1 MTWEIVFVIVL
12 LAAAIVSFLAE
23 KIPTDQ
29 TAISAFVAI
38 LAAGSL
44 PFADRLPS
52 IGELLT
58 VFSNPAPITIAA
70 MFILSAALEKV
81 GLIKRMASGLEKLAS
96 LGYRRFVLVLVLCVA
111 SVSAF
116 INNTPVVMVF
126 LPVVLMLSRSMGVP
140 ASKLLIPLSYA
151 SIFGGTCTLVGT
163 STNILASSKL
173 VEAGEQPIGM
183 FEIGGVG
190 LPLMILGV
198 AYLFFFSDKVL
209 PVRDTLTSILSDEER
224 KEFITEAFVQ
234 HGSAIVGKS
243 VAESAL
249 LGQQS
254 VRVLEI
260 IRDDV
265 TLQVEDPKTAILSEG
280 DRLVLACRPSGFAHA
295 RSIDGI
301 DLAPMRG
308 VGLETISAH
317 EGSIVE
323 GVIGPKSTLVGKTIQ
338 EIGFHQ
344 RFRVILIAIHRRGVN
359 LRERIHVTP
368 APLRGDPLRIKA
380 GDLLLLMG
388 TDPAIDQL
396 RRGDDVLLLDHPPVP
411 SRSMRRKAP
420 AVLAIIAGVIL
431 AVSFNLLPIV
441 SAALIGMVAVFF
453 TGCLKPKE
461 GYAAIE
467 WSILALIYGM
477 LGLGLAMQTT
487 GTADLIAGG
496 LAAVA
501 DFDFI
506 SAAARPYVVLAVIY
520 LATMLMT
527 ETLSNNATVV
537 LMTPIALSLGAAL
550 QVDPR
555 PFVIAT
561 CVAASAS
568 FSTPIGYQTNTYVYG
583 VGGYRFSDF
592 ATAGLPLNLMYFIVS
607 VLVIPHIWGF

>member
-1 MTWEIVFVIVL
+1 
-12 LAAAIVSFLAE
+12 
-23 KIPTDQ
+23 
-29 TAISAFVAI
+29 
-38 LAAGSL
+38 
-44 PFADRLPS
+44 
-52 IGELLT
+52 
-58 VFSNPAPITIAA
+58 
-70 MFILSAALEKV
+70 
-81 GLIKRMASGLEKLAS
+81 
-96 LGYRRFVLVLVLCVA
+96 
-111 SVSAF
+111 
-116 INNTPVVMVF
+116 
-126 LPVVLMLSRSMGVP
+126 VP

-173 VEAGEQPIGM
+173 VEAGEPPISM
-183 FEIGGVG
+183 FEIGAVG
-190 LPLMILGV
+190 LPLLMFGV
-198 AYLFFFSDKVL
+198 AYLFFFGDRVL
-209 PVRDTLTSILSDEER
+209 PVRETLTSILSDEER

-234 HGSAIVGKS
+234 HGSPMAGKS
-243 VAESAL
+243 VADSAL
-249 LGQQS
+249 LRQQS

-260 IRDDV
+260 IRNDV
-265 TLQVEDPKTAILSEG
+265 TLRVEDPKTAILREG

-323 GVIGPKSTLVGKTIQ
+323 GVIGPRSTLVGKTIR

-359 LRERIHVTP
+359 LRERMET
-368 APLRGDPLRIKA
+368 LRIEA

-396 RRGDDVLLLDHPPVP
+396 RRGGEVLLLDHPPVP
-411 SRSMRRKAP
+411 SQSMRRKAP
-420 AVLAIIAGVIL
+420 AVLAIVAGVIL
-431 AVSFNLLPIV
+431 AVSFNVLPIV
-441 SAALIGMVAVFF
+441 SAALIGMAAVFF
-453 TGCLKPKE
+453 TGCLEPKE
-461 GYAAIE
+461 GYDAIE
-467 WSILALIYGM
+467 WSILVLIYGM

-487 GTADLIAGG
+487 GTADLIANG

-506 SAAARPYVVLAVIY
+506 SAAARPYVVLAVLY
-520 LATMLMT
+520 LATMVMT

-550 QVDPR
+550 MVDPR
-555 PFVIAT
+555 PFVIAA

-568 FSTPIGYQTNTYVYG
+568 FSTPIGYQTNAFVYG
-583 VGGYRFSDF
+583 PGGYRFLDFIRVGVPLQVILWLF
-592 ATAGLPLNLMYFIVS
+592 ATLTLPFVF
-607 VLVIPHIWGF
+607 PFHP

>member
-1 MTWEIVFVIVL
+1 MTWEIVFVLTVMAL
-12 LAAAIVSFLAE
+12 AIVSFLAE
-23 KIPTDQ
+23 RIPTDQ
-29 TAISAFVAI
+29 TAVSAFVAI

-44 PFADRLPS
+44 PFAESLPS
-52 IGELLT
+52 VSQLLM
-58 VFSNPAPITIAA
+58 VFSNPAPMTIAA

-81 GLIKRMASGLEKLAS
+81 GLIKRMASGLERLAG
-96 LGYRRFVLVLVLCVA
+96 LGYRRFVLVLALCVA
-111 SVSAF
+111 SISAF

-126 LPVVLMLSRSMGVP
+126 LPVVLMLSRSMAVP

-173 VEAGEQPIGM
+173 VEAGERPIGM
-183 FEIGGVG
+183 FEIGSVG
-190 LPLMILGV
+190 LPLLVFGV
-198 AYLFFFSDKVL
+198 AYLFFFGDRVL
-209 PVRDTLTSILSDEER
+209 PVRETLTSTLSDEER

-234 HGSAIVGKS
+234 QGSAMVGKS

-249 LGQQS
+249 LRQHS

-260 IRDDV
+260 IRNGVALRVDDAR
-265 TLQVEDPKTAILSEG
+265 TEILDEG

-295 RSIDGI
+295 RSIEGI

-323 GVIGPKSTLVGKTIQ
+323 GVIGPRSTLVGKTIQ
-338 EIGFHQ
+338 EINFRQ
-344 RFRVILIAIHRRGVN
+344 RFRVILIAIHRRGAN
-359 LRERIHVTP
+359 LREEM
-368 APLRGDPLRIKA
+368 ASLRIES

-388 TDPAIDQL
+388 TDSAIDQL
-396 RRGDDVLLLDHPPVP
+396 RRGGDILLLDRPPVP
-411 SRSMRRKAP
+411 SRSMRRKAS

-431 AVSFNLLPIV
+431 AVSFNVLPIV
-441 SAALIGMVAVFF
+441 SAALIGMVAIFF
-453 TGCLKPKE
+453 TGCIKPKE

-487 GTADLIAGG
+487 GTADLIASA

-501 DFDFI
+501 DLGFI
-506 SAAARPYVVLAVIY
+506 SMGARPYVVLAMIY
-520 LATMLMT
+520 LGTMVMT

-537 LMTPIALSLGAAL
+537 LMAPIALSLGAAL

-592 ATAGLPLNLMYFIVS
+592 ARSGLPLNLIYFTVS
-607 VLVIPHIWGF
+607 VLLIPRIWEF